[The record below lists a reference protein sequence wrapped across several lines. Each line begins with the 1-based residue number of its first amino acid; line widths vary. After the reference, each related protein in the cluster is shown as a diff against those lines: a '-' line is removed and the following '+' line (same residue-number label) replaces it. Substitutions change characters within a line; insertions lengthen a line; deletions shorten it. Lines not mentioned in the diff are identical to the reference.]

1 MFKHI
6 AVFVS
11 IWLCSVQL
19 FAQTQAYKIQKL
31 AQYNNP
37 DLPKVDGTDIWN
49 DITGWHDS
57 SNGREYIICGT
68 TDSIY
73 FFDISIPTQ
82 MKLVQVKTGK
92 STFVRNRDY
101 ETYSHYAYCVSDQG
115 FGDGQ
120 LQIFDLSYLPDSVHE
135 VYSSNVLGKF
145 THTIFIDPLSKRLYM
160 CMNAKPSGFSAM
172 DILGLENPEQPV
184 LLAKLEV
191 PTKPNGNPL
200 FNKVHEMYARND
212 TVYLSCEEAG
222 LFIFDLTNLTN
233 QRLLTSITSYPD
245 QGYNHSSWLDKT
257 GRYLMFTDENT
268 GLDIKIFDLKNFTE
282 PQFVS
287 QFNSNV
293 LAMPHNAFWIGDFA
307 YVSSYHDG
315 VRIYNVK
322 DPTNPQMAAWYDT
335 HFEVPEVYGG
345 YKGCWGVYPF
355 LPSKLLLASDLTN
368 GIFVLKVDS
377 DLVGNNEI
385 NLNTNDYSLIPNPA
399 KESFFI
405 QTRNQLNELV
415 FIQIINILGEIEMEI
430 KQSIQEEV
438 SIQELK
444 PGIHFVVIKQGN
456 TSTTKKLIKS
466 E

>member
-1 MFKHI
+1 MFKQL
-6 AVFVS
+6 AVCICICIS
-11 IWLCSVQL
+11 SSPL
-19 FAQTQAYKIQKL
+19 FAQVQAYKIQKL

-57 SNGREYIICGT
+57 TNGREYIICGT

-82 MKLVQVKTGK
+82 MKLVQVKSGK
-92 STFVRNRDY
+92 SSFVRNRDY

-145 THTIFIDPLSKRLYM
+145 THTISIDPESKRLYM
-160 CMNAKPSGFSAM
+160 CMNSKPSGFSAM
-172 DILGLENPEQPV
+172 DILGLNNPEQPE

-191 PTKPNGNPL
+191 PSKPNGNPI
-200 FNKVHEMYARND
+200 FNKVHEMYARHD

-222 LFIFDLTNLTN
+222 LFIFDLTNLNN
-233 QRLLTSITSYPD
+233 QKLLTSITSYPD
-245 QGYNHSSWLDKT
+245 QGYNHSSWLDES
-257 GRYLMFTDENT
+257 GRYLMFTDENM
-268 GLDIKIFDLKNFTE
+268 GLDIKIFDLKNFSE

-287 QFNSNV
+287 QFNSNQ
-293 LAMPHNAFWIGDFA
+293 LAMPHNAIWVGDFA

-315 VRIYNVK
+315 VRIYNIK
-322 DPTNPQMAAWYDT
+322 DPSNPQMAAWYDT

-345 YKGCWGVYPF
+345 YKGCWGIYPF
-355 LPSKLLLASDLTN
+355 LPSKLVLASDLTN
-368 GIFVLKVDS
+368 GIFVLQVDS
-377 DLVGNNEI
+377 DLVGNSEVESNSNGFTI
-385 NLNTNDYSLIPNPA
+385 YPNPV
-399 KESFFI
+399 KESFMI
-405 QTRNQLNELV
+405 QSGIQNQGEIKIEIMNP
-415 FIQIINILGEIEMEI
+415 LGEKELELTQPIE
-430 KQSIQEEV
+430 QVVQV
-438 SIQELK
+438 PTLK
-444 PGIHFVVIKQGN
+444 PGIHFIVIYQGN
-456 TSTTKKLIKS
+456 KRSIKKLIKS